1 MASESGPFIVKDGLV
16 LSLDAANERSFRGEP
31 TVNLLNVNMLSW
43 ATQVGA
49 TVVLRNETHLGNP
62 IYRVTFPQASLPRIF
77 TTFVYASGEVFTGH
91 FYYRHVGENPNE
103 ALPAFW
109 FRENGFG
116 ATHASISMPYTTE
129 FTFRQ
134 LTHTFSSGGTSMF
147 LLYRSNSSTTTPV
160 VMDFSMPQLEKKPYP
175 TPWVNGTRGTTV
187 ATGGGWAD
195 LSKNN
200 NHGEILNGVGYNSSN
215 GGSLVFDGLD
225 DYVRILNPYKDYTNQ
240 ITVEWWTKRNG
251 NLTSGSGWGLSEE
264 NVNSTSNTYFLMHAT
279 NNTDMIFYVRD
290 ISANTW
296 RNLTIGTV
304 DTTPCHMVG
313 TITSS
318 AINVYKN
325 GVLTNTGTGLSG
337 NMSTYSTPV
346 IHLGKDPRFSSDR
359 FYNGS
364 IYNAKIYN
372 RALTPQEIRQNFIS
386 TRRRFGL

>member
-16 LSLDAANERSFRGEP
+16 MSLDAANSRSFRGEP

-43 ATQVGA
+43 TTQVGA

-62 IYRVTFPQASLPRIF
+62 IYRVTFPEASLPRIF

-91 FYYRHVGENPNE
+91 FYYRYVGENPNE

-116 ATHASISMPYTTE
+116 ATHASISMPYTAE

-215 GGSLVFDGLD
+215 GGSLVFDGVD
-225 DYVRILNPYKDYTNQ
+225 DNVLVPNSSSLNPLTNTLICWAKSNSPTWNQ
-240 ITVEWWTKRNG
+240 TGFLMSKRNVFVMHPNQGLTTVSYFYYLNNSFQSQLITVNNIQQWNMYACSWNGAVITSYLNG
-251 NLTSGSGWGLSEE
+251 NLINSGVKTGPLNTSDTGPLYIGWDDG
-264 NVNSTSNTYFLMHAT
+264 V
-279 NNTDMIFYVRD
+279 
-290 ISANTW
+290 
-296 RNLTIGTV
+296 
-304 DTTPCHMVG
+304 
-313 TITSS
+313 SS
-318 AINVYKN
+318 RYLN
-325 GVLTNTGTGLSG
+325 GNIAL
-337 NMSTYSTPV
+337 
-346 IHLGKDPRFSSDR
+346 
-359 FYNGS
+359 
-364 IYNAKIYN
+364 AQIYN